1 MILSGQSSLKD
12 PSHHQ
17 AKSSDRRTLTSTS
30 HSVPCLLG
38 IWLDLFSTILLSTL
52 IEGGRRCG
60 RPRKCWMDNIKEW
73 TSLPKPEQLTRA
85 SCRTDWNRTS
95 AESSLMSPRRLY
107 KLRGWIEL
115 NWFSSDTRYYPKV
128 KSIICLFQQQ
138 LYVSSRCPTTVP

>member
-1 MILSGQSSLKD
+1 MMMMIMTVCDRLLSFRILFNDVIRLIQSKTPDPKLMILSGQSSLKD

-17 AKSSDRRTLTSTS
+17 AKSSDRRTLTSTT

-107 KLRGWIEL
+107 KLRG
-115 NWFSSDTRYYPKV
+115 
-128 KSIICLFQQQ
+128 
-138 LYVSSRCPTTVP
+138 